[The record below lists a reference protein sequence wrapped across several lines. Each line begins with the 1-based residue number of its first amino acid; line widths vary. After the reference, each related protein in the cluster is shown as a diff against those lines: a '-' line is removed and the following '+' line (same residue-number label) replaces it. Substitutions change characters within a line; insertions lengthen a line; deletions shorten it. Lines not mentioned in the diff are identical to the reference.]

1 MSPSSFKIQ
10 ILLDPSY
17 SKKNLSP
24 NLLLTKSYRHQQRW
38 LATAPPA
45 TVRASLQVRHLLEG
59 AGGVFTGSRYKDLQ
73 IQSLGLWGEIR
84 DWRDGSTIVQKTHDA
99 EGGHVTEVGDCAR
112 NERPR

>member
-1 MSPSSFKIQ
+1 MPAW
-10 ILLDPSY
+10 SY
-17 SKKNLSP
+17 FYYTCLRVSRVLAPFGRGS
-24 NLLLTKSYRHQQRW
+24 LRAM

-99 EGGHVTEVGDCAR
+99 EGGHVTQVGDCAR